1 MDPQQQ
7 FFKAL
12 AALREGDLEGCES
25 ICQRLL
31 AINPKEV
38 NTLRLQAQVWH
49 KRGELE
55 RAEAGFKAALSLAND
70 FAHAWADLGK
80 VQFSLEKY
88 PLAEQSLRRALQ
100 LNSTLKAASKLLAE
114 VLEKQGK
121 TNQSAA
127 VNQVN
132 QQHQML
138 KEKVVEAYRLSSGA
152 NEDKGPERGE
162 TLCKEVLQTDPE
174 HVGAKEFLI
183 NRALESG
190 RARWAEE
197 LARSLV
203 RKMPEQS
210 KWWLKLSSSLARQ
223 DQLVEAQEAVQ
234 QVLSIEP
241 HLEEAQM
248 LLGSIFVRDNR
259 FAEALGQYDAVLQQ
273 SPDNIVALAQKGSA
287 LKTLGRQDESI
298 QCLRR
303 CMELDSS
310 FGEAAWSLSNLKTYK
325 FSDEEVVG
333 IKALLARDAKP
344 GDKKP
349 GDKKPGDKNSGDK
362 KLKDKDVVHFNY
374 ALGKAYE
381 HRQQWDQAFN
391 AYQAANS
398 VKQKS
403 AAWNA
408 DDFSAQVDQII
419 ATFTPQLLQQQR
431 NSGVDDSSAIF
442 VLGLPRSGSTL
453 QEQILASHSQ
463 VEGTRELPYIPW
475 MAQRLNRKPNPM
487 CKDNYPLGAA
497 QLEANQWQL
506 LGEQF
511 LAQAKRHRQTEAPF
525 FIDKLPNNFLYVG
538 LILLAM
544 PNAKIINTV
553 RNPMDNC
560 FGCFKQLWAEGQN
573 FTYDLDDLGRY
584 YRDYHRLMVH
594 WQAIFGDKIY
604 SVNYEAVVADLETNV
619 KALLDYCG
627 LAMEEQCLRFHETE
641 RAVNTASSEQVRQ
654 PIYTSAVAYWK
665 HFDEHLQPLKDALGD
680 LAEV

>member
-12 AALREGDLEGCES
+12 AALREGDLESCES

-31 AINPKEV
+31 AINPREV

-49 KRGELE
+49 KRGELA
-55 RAEAGFKAALSLAND
+55 RAEAGFKAALSIAND

-80 VQFSLEKY
+80 VQFSLEKNL
-88 PLAEQSLRRALQ
+88 LAEQSLRRALQ
-100 LNSTLKAASKLLAE
+100 LNSALKGASKLLAE

-121 TNQSAA
+121 TTQSA
-127 VNQVN
+127 VVKQVN
-132 QQHQML
+132 QQHQIL
-138 KEKVVEAYRLSSGA
+138 KEKVFEAYRLSTGA
-152 NEDKGPERGE
+152 AEDKGPERGE
-162 TLCKEVLQTDPE
+162 TLCKEVLQADPE

-183 NRALESG
+183 NRALETG

-197 LARSLV
+197 LSRSLV

-210 KWWLKLSSSLARQ
+210 KWWLKLSSALARQ

-241 HLEEAQM
+241 DLEEARM

-259 FAEALGQYDAVLQQ
+259 FADALSQYDAVLQQ
-273 SPDNIVALAQKGSA
+273 NPNNIAALAQKGSA
-287 LKTLGRQDESI
+287 LKTLGRQHESI

-303 CMELDSS
+303 CMELDRS
-310 FGEAAWSLSNLKTYK
+310 FGEAAWSLSNLKTYR
-325 FSDEEVVG
+325 FSDDEVVN
-333 IKALLARDAKP
+333 IKAVLAVE
-344 GDKKP
+344 
-349 GDKKPGDKNSGDK
+349 N
-362 KLKDKDVVHFNY
+362 LKDKDAVHFNY

-381 HRQQWDQAFN
+381 HRQQWDQAFA
-391 AYQAANS
+391 AYQTANRI
-398 VKQKS
+398 KQQS
-403 AAWNA
+403 AIWNA
-408 DDFSAQVDQII
+408 DEFSAQVDQII
-419 ATFTPQLLQQQR
+419 ATFTPQLLQQHH
-431 NSGVDDSSAIF
+431 NSGVDDSSPIF

-453 QEQILASHSQ
+453 QEQILSSHSQ

-475 MAQRLNRKPNPM
+475 IAQRLNRKPNPM
-487 CKDNYPLGAA
+487 CQDNYPLGAG
-497 QLEANQWQL
+497 QLEADQWQL
-506 LGEQF
+506 LGTQF

-573 FTYDLDDLGRY
+573 FTYDLEDLGRY
-584 YRDYHRLMVH
+584 YRDYHRLMAH
-594 WQAIFGDKIY
+594 WQAIFGDKIF
-604 SVNYEAVVADLETNV
+604 SVNYEAVVANLETNV
-619 KALLDYCG
+619 QELLDYCG
-627 LAMEEQCLRFHETE
+627 LPMEEQCLRFHETE

-654 PIYTSAVAYWK
+654 PIYSSAVAYWR
-665 HFDEHLQPLKDALGD
+665 HFEEHLQPLKDALGD
-680 LAEV
+680 LAEA

>member
-31 AINPKEV
+31 GINPKEV
-38 NTLRLQAQVWH
+38 NTLRLQAQVWQ

-55 RAEAGFKAALSLAND
+55 RAESGFKAALSIAND

-88 PLAEQSLRRALQ
+88 SLAEQSLRRALQ
-100 LNSTLKAASKLLAE
+100 LNSTLKAASKLLEE
-114 VLEKQGK
+114 VLKKQGK
-121 TNQSAA
+121 TTQSAA
-127 VNQVN
+127 VQQVN
-132 QQHQML
+132 QRHQLL
-138 KEKVVEAYRLSSGA
+138 KEKVIEAYRLSAGA
-152 NEDKGPERGE
+152 VEDKGSEKGE
-162 TLCKEVLQTDPE
+162 ALCKEVLQADPE

-203 RKMPEQS
+203 RKMPEQA
-210 KWWLKLSSSLARQ
+210 KWWLKLSSALARQ

-241 HLEEAQM
+241 NLEEAQM
-248 LLGSIFVRDNR
+248 LLGSIFARDNR
-259 FAEALGQYDAVLQQ
+259 FADALGQYDAVLQQ
-273 SPDNIVALAQKGSA
+273 NPGNVAALAQKGSA
-287 LKTLGRQDESI
+287 LKTLGRQNESI

-310 FGEAAWSLSNLKTYK
+310 FGEAAWSLSNLKTYR
-325 FSDEEVVG
+325 FSDEEVAG
-333 IKALLARDAKP
+333 IEELLV
-344 GDKKP
+344 GDKKLV
-349 GDKKPGDKNSGDK
+349 DKV
-362 KLKDKDVVHFNY
+362 LKDKDVVHFNY

-381 HRQQWDQAFN
+381 HRQQWDAAFN

-398 VKQKS
+398 LKQKS
-403 AAWNA
+403 AIWSA
-408 DDFSAQVDQII
+408 DAFSAQVDQII
-419 ATFTPQLLQQQR
+419 ATFTPQLLQQHR
-431 NSGVDDSSAIF
+431 SSGVDDSSAIF

-487 CKDNYPLGAA
+487 CGDNYPLGAA
-497 QLEANQWQL
+497 QLEAGQWQL

-511 LAQAKRHRQTEAPF
+511 LAQAKRHRQTEAPL

-573 FTYDLDDLGRY
+573 FTYDLEDLGRY
-584 YRDYHRLMVH
+584 YRDYHRLMAH
-594 WQAIFGDKIY
+594 WQTIFGDKIY

-619 KALLDYCG
+619 EALLDYCG
-627 LAMEEQCLRFHETE
+627 LPMEEQCLRFHETE

-665 HFDEHLQPLKDALGD
+665 HFEEHLQPLKDALGD
-680 LAEV
+680 LAEA

>member
-1 MDPQQQ
+1 MDPQKQ

-12 AALREGDLEGCES
+12 AALRDGDLEYCES
-25 ICQRLL
+25 ICQALL

-49 KRGELE
+49 RRGELR
-55 RAEAGFKAALSLAND
+55 RAETGFKAALSIASD

-80 VQFSLEKY
+80 VQFSLKNY
-88 PLAEQSLRRALQ
+88 VSAEQSLKRAVK
-100 LNSTLKAASKLLAE
+100 LNPTLKAANKLLVE

-121 TNQSAA
+121 NTQSAVA
-127 VNQVN
+127 EQVV
-132 QQHQML
+132 QRHQLL
-138 KEKVVEAYRLSSGA
+138 KNKVAEAYKLASGVSESSPGKA
-152 NEDKGPERGE
+152 AESAEA
-162 TLCKEVLQTDPE
+162 LCREVLQADPE

-183 NRALESG
+183 NRALETG

-223 DQLVEAQEAVQ
+223 DQLLEAQEAVQ
-234 QVLSIEP
+234 QVLDIEP
-241 HLEEAQM
+241 NLEEAQM
-248 LLGSIFVRDNR
+248 LLGSIFARDNR
-259 FAEALGQYDAVLQQ
+259 FADALGQYGAVLKQN
-273 SPDNIVALAQKGSA
+273 PENIAALAQKGSA
-287 LKTLGRQDESI
+287 LKTLGRQDEAI

-310 FGEAAWSLSNLKTYK
+310 FGEAAWSLSNLKTYR
-325 FSDEEVVG
+325 FSDREVTTIEG
-333 IKALLARDAKP
+333 LLAKQE
-344 GDKKP
+344 
-349 GDKKPGDKNSGDK
+349 
-362 KLKDKDVVHFNY
+362 LKDKDAVHFNY

-381 HRQQWDQAFN
+381 HRQQWGQAFN
-391 AYQAANS
+391 AYQAANR

-403 AAWNA
+403 AGWRA
-408 DDFSAQVDQII
+408 DDFTAQVDQII
-419 ATFTPQLLQQQR
+419 ATFTPQLLQQHR

-497 QLEANQWQL
+497 QLDAEQWPL
-506 LGEQF
+506 LGQQF
-511 LAQAKRHRQTEAPF
+511 LDQAQRHRQTDAPF

-560 FGCFKQLWAEGQN
+560 FGCFKQLWAEGQH
-573 FTYDLDDLGRY
+573 FTYDLEDLGRY
-584 YRDYHRLMVH
+584 YRDYHRLMAH
-594 WQAIFGDKIY
+594 WQTLFGSKIY
-604 SVNYEAVVADLETNV
+604 SVNYESVVAELETNV
-619 KALLDYCG
+619 ESLLEYCG
-627 LAMEEQCLRFHETE
+627 LPMEEQCLRFHETE

-665 HFDEHLQPLKDALGD
+665 HFEEHLQPLKDALGD
-680 LAEV
+680 LAEA

>member
-31 AINPKEV
+31 AVNPKEV

-49 KRGELE
+49 RRGELA
-55 RAEAGFKAALSLAND
+55 RAEAGFKAALAIADD

-80 VQFSLEKY
+80 VQSALENY
-88 PLAEQSLRRALQ
+88 PSAEQSLRRALQ
-100 LNSTLKAASKLLAE
+100 LNTSLKVASKLLAE

-121 TNQSAA
+121 TAQSAA
-127 VNQVN
+127 VERVN
-132 QQHQML
+132 QQHQIL
-138 KEKVVEAYRLSSGA
+138 KNKVVEAYRLS
-152 NEDKGPERGE
+152 NEAAGIGNDRAEA
-162 TLCKEVLQTDPE
+162 LCREVLQADPE

-183 NRALESG
+183 NRALETG

-234 QVLSIEP
+234 QVLAIEP
-241 HLEEAQM
+241 DLEEAQM
-248 LLGSIFVRDNR
+248 LLGSIFARDNR
-259 FAEALGQYDAVLQQ
+259 FADALGQYDAVLQIK
-273 SPDNIVALAQKGSA
+273 PDNIAALAQKGSA
-287 LKTLGRQDESI
+287 LKTLGRQNESI

-303 CMELDSS
+303 CMELDGN
-310 FGEAAWSLSNLKTYK
+310 FGEAAWSLSNLKTYR
-325 FSDEEVVG
+325 FSDAEVAT
-333 IKALLARDAKP
+333 IKEVLARE
-344 GDKKP
+344 
-349 GDKKPGDKNSGDK
+349 
-362 KLKDKDVVHFNY
+362 KLKDKDAVHFNY

-381 HRQQWDQAFN
+381 HRQQWDKAFN
-391 AYQAANS
+391 AYQAANR

-403 AAWNA
+403 AAWSA

-419 ATFTPQLLQQQR
+419 ATFTPQLLQQHR

-487 CKDNYPLGAA
+487 CRDNYPLGAA
-497 QLEANQWQL
+497 QLDADQWQL

-511 LAQAKRHRQTEAPF
+511 LAQAKRHRQTDAPF

-553 RNPMDNC
+553 RNPIDNC

-573 FTYDLDDLGRY
+573 FTYDLVDLGRY
-584 YRDYHRLMVH
+584 YRDYHRLMAH
-594 WQAIFGDKIY
+594 WQVLFGEQIY
-604 SVNYEAVVADLETNV
+604 SVNYESVVADLETNV
-619 KALLDYCG
+619 EALLSYCG
-627 LAMEEQCLRFHETE
+627 LPMEEQCLRFHETE

-665 HFDEHLQPLKDALGD
+665 HFEEHLQPLKDALGD
-680 LAEV
+680 LAEA

>member
-12 AALREGDLEGCES
+12 AALREGDLESCES

-31 AINPKEV
+31 AINPREV

-49 KRGELE
+49 KRGELA
-55 RAEAGFKAALSLAND
+55 RAEAGFKAALSIAND

-80 VQFSLEKY
+80 VQFSLEKNL
-88 PLAEQSLRRALQ
+88 LAEQSLRRALQ
-100 LNSTLKAASKLLAE
+100 LNSALKGASKLLAE

-121 TNQSAA
+121 TTQSA
-127 VNQVN
+127 VVKQVN
-132 QQHQML
+132 QQHQIL
-138 KEKVVEAYRLSSGA
+138 KEKVVEAYRLSTGA
-152 NEDKGPERGE
+152 AEDKGPERGE
-162 TLCKEVLQTDPE
+162 TLCKEVLQADPE

-183 NRALESG
+183 NRALETG

-210 KWWLKLSSSLARQ
+210 KWWLKLSSALARQ

-241 HLEEAQM
+241 DLEEARM

-259 FAEALGQYDAVLQQ
+259 FADALSQYDAVLQQ
-273 SPDNIVALAQKGSA
+273 NPNNIAALAQKGSA
-287 LKTLGRQDESI
+287 LKTLGRQHESI

-303 CMELDSS
+303 CMELDRS
-310 FGEAAWSLSNLKTYK
+310 FGEAAWSLSNLKTYR
-325 FSDEEVVG
+325 FSDDEVVN
-333 IKALLARDAKP
+333 IKAVLAVE
-344 GDKKP
+344 
-349 GDKKPGDKNSGDK
+349 N
-362 KLKDKDVVHFNY
+362 LKDKDAVHFNY

-381 HRQQWDQAFN
+381 HRQQWDQAFA
-391 AYQAANS
+391 AYQTANRI
-398 VKQKS
+398 KQQS
-403 AAWNA
+403 AIWNA
-408 DDFSAQVDQII
+408 DEFSAQVDQII
-419 ATFTPQLLQQQR
+419 ATFTPQLLQQHH
-431 NSGVDDSSAIF
+431 NSGVDDSSPIF

-453 QEQILASHSQ
+453 QEQILSSHSQ

-475 MAQRLNRKPNPM
+475 IAQRLNRKPNPM
-487 CKDNYPLGAA
+487 CQDNYPLGAG
-497 QLEANQWQL
+497 QLEADQWQL
-506 LGEQF
+506 LGTQF

-573 FTYDLDDLGRY
+573 FTYDLEDLGRY
-584 YRDYHRLMVH
+584 YRDYHRLMAH
-594 WQAIFGDKIY
+594 WQAIFGDKIF
-604 SVNYEAVVADLETNV
+604 SVNYEAVVANLETNV
-619 KALLDYCG
+619 QELLDYCG
-627 LAMEEQCLRFHETE
+627 LPMEEQCLRFHETE

-654 PIYTSAVAYWK
+654 PIYSSAVAYWR
-665 HFDEHLQPLKDALGD
+665 HFEEHLQPLKDALGD
-680 LAEV
+680 LAEA

>member
-12 AALREGDLEGCES
+12 AALRQGDLEGCES
-25 ICQRLL
+25 ICQHLL
-31 AINPKEV
+31 RINPKEV
-38 NTLRLQAQVWH
+38 NSLRLQAQVWH

-55 RAEAGFKAALSLAND
+55 RAESGFKAALSIAND

-100 LNSTLKAASKLLAE
+100 LNSTLKAANKLLAE

-121 TNQSAA
+121 TTQSAA
-127 VNQVN
+127 VKQVN
-132 QQHQML
+132 QQHRLL
-138 KEKVVEAYRLSSGA
+138 KEKVIEAYRLSAGRDEA
-152 NEDKGPERGE
+152 AQKNGPERGE
-162 TLCKEVLQTDPE
+162 ALCKEVLQVDPE

-210 KWWLKLSSSLARQ
+210 KWWLKLSSALARQ
-223 DQLVEAQEAVQ
+223 DQLVEAQQAVQ

-241 HLEEAQM
+241 ELEEAQM
-248 LLGSIFVRDNR
+248 LLGSIFARDNR

-273 SPDNIVALAQKGSA
+273 NPANIAALAQKGSA

-303 CMELDSS
+303 CLELDSS
-310 FGEAAWSLSNLKTYK
+310 FGEAAWSLSNLKTYR
-325 FSDEEVVG
+325 FSDREVTTIEG
-333 IKALLARDAKP
+333 LLA
-344 GDKKP
+344 
-349 GDKKPGDKNSGDK
+349 NQE
-362 KLKDKDVVHFNY
+362 LKDKDVVHFNY

-381 HRQQWDQAFN
+381 HRQQWGQAFD
-391 AYQAANS
+391 AYQAANR

-403 AAWNA
+403 ANWSA
-408 DDFSAQVDQII
+408 DDFTAQVDQII
-419 ATFTPQLLQQQR
+419 ATFTPQLLEQHR
-431 NSGVDDSSAIF
+431 DSGVDDSTAIF
-442 VLGLPRSGSTL
+442 ILGLPRSGSTL

-475 MAQRLNRKPNPM
+475 IAQRLNRKPNPM
-487 CKDNYPLGAA
+487 CRDNYPLGAA
-497 QLEANQWQL
+497 QLEADQWQL
-506 LGEQF
+506 LGKQF
-511 LAQAKRHRQTEAPF
+511 LSQAQRHRQTDAPF

-573 FTYDLDDLGRY
+573 FTYDLEDLGRY
-584 YRDYHRLMVH
+584 YRDYHRLMAH

-604 SVNYEAVVADLETNV
+604 SVNYEAVVADLDTNV
-619 KALLDYCG
+619 KALLDYCD
-627 LAMEEQCLRFHETE
+627 LPMEEQCLRFHETE

-665 HFDEHLQPLKDALGD
+665 HFEGHLQPLKDALGD
-680 LAEV
+680 LAEA

>member
-12 AALREGDLEGCES
+12 AALREGDLESCES

-31 AINPKEV
+31 AINPREV

-49 KRGELE
+49 KRGELA
-55 RAEAGFKAALSLAND
+55 RAEAGFKAALSIAND

-80 VQFSLEKY
+80 VQFSLEKNL
-88 PLAEQSLRRALQ
+88 LAEQSLRRALQ
-100 LNSTLKAASKLLAE
+100 LNSALKGASKLLAE

-121 TNQSAA
+121 TTQSA
-127 VNQVN
+127 VVKQVN
-132 QQHQML
+132 QQHQIL
-138 KEKVVEAYRLSSGA
+138 KEKVFEAYRLSTGA
-152 NEDKGPERGE
+152 AEDKGPERAE
-162 TLCKEVLQTDPE
+162 TLCKEVLQADPE

-183 NRALESG
+183 NRALETG

-197 LARSLV
+197 LSRSLV

-210 KWWLKLSSSLARQ
+210 KWWLKLSSALARQ

-241 HLEEAQM
+241 DLEEARM

-259 FAEALGQYDAVLQQ
+259 FADALSQYDAVLQQ
-273 SPDNIVALAQKGSA
+273 NPNNIAALAQKGSA
-287 LKTLGRQDESI
+287 LKTLGRQHESI

-303 CMELDSS
+303 CMELDRS
-310 FGEAAWSLSNLKTYK
+310 FGEAAWSLSNLKTYR
-325 FSDEEVVG
+325 FSDDEVVN
-333 IKALLARDAKP
+333 IKAVLAVE
-344 GDKKP
+344 
-349 GDKKPGDKNSGDK
+349 N
-362 KLKDKDVVHFNY
+362 LKDKDAVHFNY

-381 HRQQWDQAFN
+381 HRQQWDQAFA
-391 AYQAANS
+391 AYQTANRI
-398 VKQKS
+398 KQQS
-403 AAWNA
+403 AIWNA
-408 DDFSAQVDQII
+408 DEFSAQVDQII
-419 ATFTPQLLQQQR
+419 ATFTPQLLQQHH
-431 NSGVDDSSAIF
+431 NSGVDDSSPIF

-453 QEQILASHSQ
+453 QEQILSSHSQ

-475 MAQRLNRKPNPM
+475 IAQRLNRKPNPM
-487 CKDNYPLGAA
+487 CQDNYPLGAG
-497 QLEANQWQL
+497 QLEADQWQL
-506 LGEQF
+506 LGTQF

-573 FTYDLDDLGRY
+573 FTYDLEDLGRY
-584 YRDYHRLMVH
+584 YRDYHRLMAH
-594 WQAIFGDKIY
+594 WQAIFGDKIF
-604 SVNYEAVVADLETNV
+604 SVNYEAVVANLETNV
-619 KALLDYCG
+619 QELLDYCG
-627 LAMEEQCLRFHETE
+627 LPMEEQCLRFHETE

-654 PIYTSAVAYWK
+654 PIYSSAVAYWR
-665 HFDEHLQPLKDALGD
+665 HFEEHLQPLKDALGD
-680 LAEV
+680 LAEA

>member
-12 AALREGDLEGCES
+12 AALRQGDLEGCES
-25 ICQRLL
+25 ICQHLL
-31 AINPKEV
+31 RINPKEV
-38 NTLRLQAQVWH
+38 NSLRLQAQVWH

-55 RAEAGFKAALSLAND
+55 RAESGFKAALSIAND

-100 LNSTLKAASKLLAE
+100 LNSTLKAANKLLAE

-121 TNQSAA
+121 TTQSAA
-127 VNQVN
+127 VKQVN
-132 QQHQML
+132 QQHRLL
-138 KEKVVEAYRLSSGA
+138 KEKVIEAYRLSAGRDEVA
-152 NEDKGPERGE
+152 QENGPERGE
-162 TLCKEVLQTDPE
+162 ALCKEVLQVDPE

-210 KWWLKLSSSLARQ
+210 KWWLKLSSALARQ
-223 DQLVEAQEAVQ
+223 DQLVEAQQAVQ

-241 HLEEAQM
+241 GLEEAQM
-248 LLGSIFVRDNR
+248 LLGSIFARDNR

-273 SPDNIVALAQKGSA
+273 NPANIAALAQKGSA

-303 CMELDSS
+303 CLELDSS
-310 FGEAAWSLSNLKTYK
+310 FGEAAWSLSNLKTYR
-325 FSDEEVVG
+325 FSDREVTTIEG
-333 IKALLARDAKP
+333 LLA
-344 GDKKP
+344 
-349 GDKKPGDKNSGDK
+349 NQE
-362 KLKDKDVVHFNY
+362 LKDKDVVHFNY

-381 HRQQWDQAFN
+381 HRRQWALAFD
-391 AYQAANS
+391 AYQAANR

-403 AAWNA
+403 ANWSA
-408 DDFSAQVDQII
+408 DDFTAQVDQII
-419 ATFTPQLLQQQR
+419 ATFTPQLLEQHR
-431 NSGVDDSSAIF
+431 DSGVDDSTAIF
-442 VLGLPRSGSTL
+442 ILGLPRSGSTL

-475 MAQRLNRKPNPM
+475 IAQRLNRKPNPM
-487 CKDNYPLGAA
+487 CRDNYPLGAA
-497 QLEANQWQL
+497 QLEADQWQL
-506 LGEQF
+506 LGKQF
-511 LAQAKRHRQTEAPF
+511 LSQAQRHRQTDAPF

-573 FTYDLDDLGRY
+573 FTYDLEDLGRY
-584 YRDYHRLMVH
+584 YRDYHRLMAH

-604 SVNYEAVVADLETNV
+604 SVNYEAVVADLDTNV
-619 KALLDYCG
+619 KALLDYCD
-627 LAMEEQCLRFHETE
+627 LPMEEQCLRFHETE

-665 HFDEHLQPLKDALGD
+665 HFEGHLQPLKDALGD
-680 LAEV
+680 LAEA

>member
-1 MDPQQQ
+1 MDPQKQ

-31 AINPKEV
+31 AINPREV

-49 KRGELE
+49 KRGELA
-55 RAEAGFKAALSLAND
+55 RAEAGFKTALSIAND

-80 VQFSLEKY
+80 VQFDLDNY
-88 PLAEQSLRRALQ
+88 PSAEQSLQRAVK
-100 LNSTLKAASKLLAE
+100 LNPTLKVASKLLAQ
-114 VLEKQGK
+114 VLEQQGK
-121 TNQSAA
+121 VNQSAA
-127 VNQVN
+127 VEQVN
-132 QQHQML
+132 QQHQIL
-138 KEKVVEAYRLSSGA
+138 KNKVVEAYRLAAGT
-152 NEDKGPERGE
+152 DKASPETAAERAE
-162 TLCKEVLQTDPE
+162 ALCREVLQADPE

-183 NRALESG
+183 NRALETG

-234 QVLSIEP
+234 QVLDIEP

-248 LLGSIFVRDNR
+248 LLGSIYARDNR
-259 FAEALGQYDAVLQQ
+259 FADALGQYNAVLQQ
-273 SPDNIVALAQKGSA
+273 NPENIAALAQKGSA

-298 QCLRR
+298 HCLRR
-303 CMELDSS
+303 CMELDGS
-310 FGEAAWSLSNLKTYK
+310 FGEAAWSLSNLKTYR
-325 FSDEEVVG
+325 FSDEEVVS
-333 IKALLARDAKP
+333 IKDLLAR
-344 GDKKP
+344 
-349 GDKKPGDKNSGDK
+349 DK

-381 HRQQWDQAFN
+381 HRQQWDLAFN
-391 AYQAANS
+391 AYQAANR

-403 AAWNA
+403 AIWSA

-419 ATFTPQLLQQQR
+419 ATFTPQLLQQHD

-475 MAQRLNRKPNPM
+475 MAQRLNRKPNPL

-497 QLEANQWQL
+497 QLDAGQWPL
-506 LGEQF
+506 LGQQF
-511 LAQAKRHRQTEAPF
+511 LDQAKRHRQTDAPF

-573 FTYDLDDLGRY
+573 FTYDLEDLGRY
-584 YRDYHRLMVH
+584 YRDYYRLMAH

-604 SVNYEAVVADLETNV
+604 SVNYESVVADLETNV

-627 LAMEEQCLRFHETE
+627 LPMEQQCLRFHETD

-680 LAEV
+680 LAEA

>member
-12 AALREGDLEGCES
+12 AAMREGDLEGCES

-31 AINPKEV
+31 GINPKEV

-55 RAEAGFKAALSLAND
+55 RAEAGFKATLSIASD

-80 VQFSLEKY
+80 VQFDRENHPSS
-88 PLAEQSLRRALQ
+88 EQSLKRALK
-100 LNSTLKAASKLLAE
+100 LNPSLKVANKLLAQ
-114 VLEKQGK
+114 VLEQQGK
-121 TNQSAA
+121 ATQSAA
-127 VNQVN
+127 VEQVN
-132 QQHQML
+132 QQHQLL
-138 KEKVVEAYRLSSGA
+138 KNKVVEAYRLSS
-152 NEDKGPERGE
+152 EDKGSDRAE
-162 TLCKEVLQTDPE
+162 TLCKEVLQADPE

-183 NRALESG
+183 NRALETG

-210 KWWLKLSSSLARQ
+210 KWWLKLSSALARQ

-259 FAEALGQYDAVLQQ
+259 FADALIQYDTVLQQ
-273 SPDNIVALAQKGSA
+273 SPDNIAALAQKGSA

-310 FGEAAWSLSNLKTYK
+310 FGEAAWSLSNLKTYR
-325 FSDEEVVG
+325 FSDDEVVA
-333 IKALLARDAKP
+333 IKDVLA
-344 GDKKP
+344 GE
-349 GDKKPGDKNSGDK
+349 N
-362 KLKDKDVVHFNY
+362 LKDKDAVHFNY

-391 AYQAANS
+391 AYQAANR

-403 AAWNA
+403 ATWNA
-408 DDFSAQVDQII
+408 DEFSAQVDQII
-419 ATFTPQLLQQQR
+419 ATFTPQLLQQNCYNGVDNSGVNNSGVN
-431 NSGVDDSSAIF
+431 NSGVDDSSPIF

-453 QEQILASHSQ
+453 QEQILSSHSQ

-487 CKDNYPLGAA
+487 CNDNYPLGAA
-497 QLEANQWQL
+497 QLDADQWQL
-506 LGEQF
+506 LGTQF
-511 LAQAKRHRQTEAPF
+511 LAQAQRHRQTDAPF

-573 FTYDLDDLGRY
+573 FTYDLKDLGRY
-584 YRDYHRLMVH
+584 YRDYHRLMAH
-594 WQAIFGDKIY
+594 WQTIFGDKIY

-627 LAMEEQCLRFHETE
+627 LPMEEQCLRFHETE

-680 LAEV
+680 LA

>member
-31 AINPKEV
+31 AINPREV

-49 KRGELE
+49 KRGELP
-55 RAEAGFKAALSLAND
+55 RAEAGFKTALSIAND

-88 PLAEQSLRRALQ
+88 SLAEQSLRRALQ
-100 LNSTLKAASKLLAE
+100 LNSTLKAASKLLEE
-114 VLEKQGK
+114 VLKKQGK
-121 TNQSAA
+121 TTQSAA
-127 VNQVN
+127 VQQVN
-132 QQHQML
+132 QRHQLL
-138 KEKVVEAYRLSSGA
+138 KEKVIEAYRLSAGA
-152 NEDKGPERGE
+152 VEDKGPEKGE
-162 TLCKEVLQTDPE
+162 ALCKEVLQADPE

-203 RKMPEQS
+203 RKMPEQA
-210 KWWLKLSSSLARQ
+210 KWWLKLSSALARQ

-241 HLEEAQM
+241 NLEEAQM
-248 LLGSIFVRDNR
+248 LLGSIFARDNR
-259 FAEALGQYDAVLQQ
+259 FADALGQYDAVLQQ
-273 SPDNIVALAQKGSA
+273 NPDNVAALAQKGSA
-287 LKTLGRQDESI
+287 LKTLGRQNESI

-310 FGEAAWSLSNLKTYK
+310 FGEAAWSLSNLKTYR
-325 FSDEEVVG
+325 FSDEEVAG
-333 IKALLARDAKP
+333 IEELLV
-344 GDKKP
+344 GDKKLV
-349 GDKKPGDKNSGDK
+349 DKV
-362 KLKDKDVVHFNY
+362 LKDKDVVHFNY

-381 HRQQWDQAFN
+381 HRQQWDAAFN

-398 VKQKS
+398 LRQKS
-403 AAWNA
+403 AIWSA
-408 DDFSAQVDQII
+408 DAFSAQVDQII
-419 ATFTPQLLQQQR
+419 ATFTPQLLQQHR
-431 NSGVDDSSAIF
+431 SSGVDDSSAIF

-487 CKDNYPLGAA
+487 CGDNYPLGAA
-497 QLEANQWQL
+497 QLDAGQWQL

-573 FTYDLDDLGRY
+573 FTYDLEDLGRY
-584 YRDYHRLMVH
+584 YRDYHRLMAH
-594 WQAIFGDKIY
+594 WQTIFGDKIY

-619 KALLDYCG
+619 EALLDYCG
-627 LAMEEQCLRFHETE
+627 LPMEEQCLRFHETE

-665 HFDEHLQPLKDALGD
+665 HFEEHLQPLKDALGD
-680 LAEV
+680 LTEA

>member
-31 AINPKEV
+31 AVNPKEV

-49 KRGELE
+49 RRGELA
-55 RAEAGFKAALSLAND
+55 RAEAGFKTALSIADD

-80 VQFSLEKY
+80 VQSALENY
-88 PLAEQSLRRALQ
+88 PSAEQSLRRALQ
-100 LNSTLKAASKLLAE
+100 LNPSLKAANKLLAE

-121 TNQSAA
+121 TTQSAA
-127 VNQVN
+127 VERVN
-132 QQHQML
+132 QQHQIL
-138 KEKVVEAYRLSSGA
+138 KNKVVEAYRLS
-152 NEDKGPERGE
+152 NEAAGIGNDRAEA
-162 TLCKEVLQTDPE
+162 LCREVLQADPE

-183 NRALESG
+183 NRALETG

-234 QVLSIEP
+234 QVLAIEP
-241 HLEEAQM
+241 DLEEAQM
-248 LLGSIFVRDNR
+248 LLGSIFARDNR
-259 FAEALGQYDAVLQQ
+259 FADALGQYDAVLQIK
-273 SPDNIVALAQKGSA
+273 PDNIAALAQKGSA
-287 LKTLGRQDESI
+287 LKTLGRQNESI

-303 CMELDSS
+303 CMELDGN
-310 FGEAAWSLSNLKTYK
+310 FGEAAWSLSNLKTYR
-325 FSDEEVVG
+325 FSDVEVAT
-333 IKALLARDAKP
+333 IKEVLTRE
-344 GDKKP
+344 
-349 GDKKPGDKNSGDK
+349 
-362 KLKDKDVVHFNY
+362 KLKDKDAVHFNY

-381 HRQQWDQAFN
+381 HRQQWDKAFN
-391 AYQAANS
+391 AYQAANR

-403 AAWNA
+403 AAWSA

-419 ATFTPQLLQQQR
+419 ATFTPQLLQQHR

-475 MAQRLNRKPNPM
+475 LAQRLNRKPNPM
-487 CKDNYPLGAA
+487 CRDNYPLGAA
-497 QLEANQWQL
+497 QLDADQWQL

-511 LAQAKRHRQTEAPF
+511 LAQAKRHRQTDAPF

-553 RNPMDNC
+553 RNPIDNC

-573 FTYDLDDLGRY
+573 FTYDLVDLGRY
-584 YRDYHRLMVH
+584 YRDYHRLMAH
-594 WQAIFGDKIY
+594 WQVLFGEQIY
-604 SVNYEAVVADLETNV
+604 SVNYESVVADLETNV
-619 KALLDYCG
+619 EALLSYCG
-627 LAMEEQCLRFHETE
+627 LPMEEQCLRFHETE

-665 HFDEHLQPLKDALGD
+665 HFEDHLQPLKDALGD
-680 LAEV
+680 LAEA

>member
-31 AINPKEV
+31 AVNPKEV

-49 KRGELE
+49 KRGELA
-55 RAEAGFKAALSLAND
+55 RAEAGFKTALGIADD

-80 VQFSLEKY
+80 VQSALESY
-88 PLAEQSLRRALQ
+88 PSAEQSLRRALQ
-100 LNSTLKAASKLLAE
+100 LNGSLKVANKLLAE

-121 TNQSAA
+121 TAQSAA
-127 VNQVN
+127 VERVN
-132 QQHQML
+132 QQHQIL
-138 KEKVVEAYRLSSGA
+138 KNKVVEAYRLSSEADGIGNDRA
-152 NEDKGPERGE
+152 EA
-162 TLCKEVLQTDPE
+162 LCREVLQADPE

-183 NRALESG
+183 NRALETG

-234 QVLSIEP
+234 QVLAIEP
-241 HLEEAQM
+241 DLEEAQM
-248 LLGSIFVRDNR
+248 LLGSIFARDNR
-259 FAEALGQYDAVLQQ
+259 FADALGQYDAVLQIK
-273 SPDNIVALAQKGSA
+273 PDNIAALAQKGSA
-287 LKTLGRQDESI
+287 LKTLGRQNESI

-303 CMELDSS
+303 CMELDGN
-310 FGEAAWSLSNLKTYK
+310 FGEAAWSLSNLKTYR
-325 FSDEEVVG
+325 FSDVEVAT
-333 IKALLARDAKP
+333 IKEVLARE
-344 GDKKP
+344 
-349 GDKKPGDKNSGDK
+349 
-362 KLKDKDVVHFNY
+362 KLKDKDAVHFNY

-381 HRQQWDQAFN
+381 HRQQWDKAFN
-391 AYQAANS
+391 AYQAANR

-403 AAWNA
+403 AAWSA

-419 ATFTPQLLQQQR
+419 ATFTPQLLQQHR

-487 CKDNYPLGAA
+487 CRDNYPLGAA
-497 QLEANQWQL
+497 QLDADQWQL

-511 LAQAKRHRQTEAPF
+511 LAQAKRHRQTDAPF

-553 RNPMDNC
+553 RNPIDNC

-573 FTYDLDDLGRY
+573 FTYDLVDLGRY
-584 YRDYHRLMVH
+584 YRDYHRLMAH
-594 WQAIFGDKIY
+594 WQVLFGEQIY
-604 SVNYEAVVADLETNV
+604 SVNYESVVADLETNV
-619 KALLDYCG
+619 EALLSYCG
-627 LAMEEQCLRFHETE
+627 LPMEEQCLRFHETE

-665 HFDEHLQPLKDALGD
+665 HFEKHLQPLKDALGD
-680 LAEV
+680 LAEA

>member
-12 AALREGDLEGCES
+12 AALREADLESCES

-31 AINPKEV
+31 AINPREV

-49 KRGELE
+49 KRGELA
-55 RAEAGFKAALSLAND
+55 RAEAGFKAALSVAND

-80 VQFSLEKY
+80 VQSSLEKY
-88 PLAEQSLRRALQ
+88 SLAEQSLRRALQ
-100 LNSTLKAASKLLAE
+100 LNATLKGASKLLAE

-121 TNQSAA
+121 TTQSA
-127 VNQVN
+127 VVKQVN
-132 QQHQML
+132 QQHQIL
-138 KEKVVEAYRLSSGA
+138 KEKVVEAYRLSTGA
-152 NEDKGPERGE
+152 TEDKGPERGE
-162 TLCKEVLQTDPE
+162 NLCKEVLQVDPE

-183 NRALESG
+183 NRALETG

-197 LARSLV
+197 LSRSLV

-210 KWWLKLSSSLARQ
+210 KWWLKLSSALARQ
-223 DQLVEAQEAVQ
+223 DQLVDAQEAVQ

-241 HLEEAQM
+241 DLEEARM

-259 FAEALGQYDAVLQQ
+259 FADALSQYDAVLQHN
-273 SPDNIVALAQKGSA
+273 PNNIAALAQKGSA

-303 CMELDSS
+303 CMELDRS
-310 FGEAAWSLSNLKTYK
+310 FGEAAWSLSNLKTYR
-325 FSDEEVVG
+325 FSDDEVVN
-333 IKALLARDAKP
+333 IKAVLAVE
-344 GDKKP
+344 
-349 GDKKPGDKNSGDK
+349 N
-362 KLKDKDVVHFNY
+362 LKDKDAVHFNY

-381 HRQQWDQAFN
+381 HRQQWDQAFA
-391 AYQAANS
+391 AYQTANRI
-398 VKQKS
+398 KRQS
-403 AAWNA
+403 AIWNA
-408 DDFSAQVDQII
+408 DEFSAQVDQII
-419 ATFTPQLLQQQR
+419 ATFTPQLLQQHH
-431 NSGVDDSSAIF
+431 NSGVDDSSPIF

-453 QEQILASHSQ
+453 QEQILSSHSQ

-475 MAQRLNRKPNPM
+475 IAQRLNRKPDPM
-487 CKDNYPLGAA
+487 CRDNYPLGAG
-497 QLEANQWQL
+497 QLEADQWRL
-506 LGEQF
+506 LGTQF
-511 LAQAKRHRQTEAPF
+511 LAQAKRHRQTDAPF

-560 FGCFKQLWAEGQN
+560 FGCFKQLWAEGQH
-573 FTYDLDDLGRY
+573 FTYDLEELGRY
-584 YRDYHRLMVH
+584 YRDYHRLMAH
-594 WQAIFGDKIY
+594 WQAIFGDKIF
-604 SVNYEAVVADLETNV
+604 SVHYEAVVANLETNV
-619 KALLDYCG
+619 QELLDYCG
-627 LAMEEQCLRFHETE
+627 LPMEEQCLRFHETE

-654 PIYTSAVAYWK
+654 PIYTSAVAYWR
-665 HFDEHLQPLKDALGD
+665 HFEEQLQPLKDALGD

>member
-31 AINPKEV
+31 GINPKEV
-38 NTLRLQAQVWH
+38 NTLRLQAQVWQ

-55 RAEAGFKAALSLAND
+55 RAESGFKAALSIAND

-88 PLAEQSLRRALQ
+88 SLAEQSLRRALQ
-100 LNSTLKAASKLLAE
+100 LNSTLKAASKLLEE
-114 VLEKQGK
+114 VLKKQGK
-121 TNQSAA
+121 TTQSAA
-127 VNQVN
+127 VQQVN
-132 QQHQML
+132 QRHQLL
-138 KEKVVEAYRLSSGA
+138 KEKVIEAYRLSAGA
-152 NEDKGPERGE
+152 VEDKGPEKGE
-162 TLCKEVLQTDPE
+162 ALCKEVLQADPE

-203 RKMPEQS
+203 RKMPEQA
-210 KWWLKLSSSLARQ
+210 KWWLKLSSALARQ

-241 HLEEAQM
+241 NLEEAQM
-248 LLGSIFVRDNR
+248 LLGSIFARDNR
-259 FAEALGQYDAVLQQ
+259 FADALGQYDAVLQQ
-273 SPDNIVALAQKGSA
+273 NPDNVAALAQKGSA
-287 LKTLGRQDESI
+287 LKTLGRQNESI

-310 FGEAAWSLSNLKTYK
+310 FGEAAWSLSNLKTYR
-325 FSDEEVVG
+325 FSDEEVAG
-333 IKALLARDAKP
+333 IEELLV
-344 GDKKP
+344 GDKKLV
-349 GDKKPGDKNSGDK
+349 DKV
-362 KLKDKDVVHFNY
+362 LKDKDVVHFNY

-381 HRQQWDQAFN
+381 HRQQWDAAFN

-398 VKQKS
+398 LRQKS
-403 AAWNA
+403 AIWSA
-408 DDFSAQVDQII
+408 DAFSAQVDQII
-419 ATFTPQLLQQQR
+419 ATFTPQLLQQHR
-431 NSGVDDSSAIF
+431 SSGVDDSSAIF

-487 CKDNYPLGAA
+487 CGDNYPLGAA
-497 QLEANQWQL
+497 QLDAGQWQL

-511 LAQAKRHRQTEAPF
+511 LAQTKRHRQTEAPF

-573 FTYDLDDLGRY
+573 FTYDLEDLGRY
-584 YRDYHRLMVH
+584 YRDYHRLMAH
-594 WQAIFGDKIY
+594 WQTIFGDKIY

-619 KALLDYCG
+619 EALLDYCG
-627 LAMEEQCLRFHETE
+627 LPMEEQCLRFHETE

-665 HFDEHLQPLKDALGD
+665 HFEEHLQPLKDALGD
-680 LAEV
+680 LTEA

>member
-12 AALREGDLEGCES
+12 AALREGNLEGCES

-31 AINPKEV
+31 AVNPKEV

-49 KRGELE
+49 RRGELA
-55 RAEAGFKAALSLAND
+55 RAEAGFKAALGIADD

-80 VQFSLEKY
+80 VQSALENY
-88 PLAEQSLRRALQ
+88 PSAEQSLRRALQ
-100 LNSTLKAASKLLAE
+100 LNGSLKVASKLLAE

-121 TNQSAA
+121 TAQSAA
-127 VNQVN
+127 VERVN
-132 QQHQML
+132 QQHQIL
-138 KEKVVEAYRLSSGA
+138 KNKVVEAYRLSSEAAGIGNDRA
-152 NEDKGPERGE
+152 EA
-162 TLCKEVLQTDPE
+162 LCREVLQADPE

-183 NRALESG
+183 NRALETG

-234 QVLSIEP
+234 RVLAIEP
-241 HLEEAQM
+241 DLEEAQM
-248 LLGSIFVRDNR
+248 LLGSIFARDNR
-259 FAEALGQYDAVLQQ
+259 FADALGQYDAVLQIK
-273 SPDNIVALAQKGSA
+273 PDNIAALAQKGSA
-287 LKTLGRQDESI
+287 LKTLGRQNESI

-303 CMELDSS
+303 CMELDGN
-310 FGEAAWSLSNLKTYK
+310 FGEAAWSLSNLKTYR
-325 FSDEEVVG
+325 FSDAEVAT
-333 IKALLARDAKP
+333 IKEVLARE
-344 GDKKP
+344 
-349 GDKKPGDKNSGDK
+349 
-362 KLKDKDVVHFNY
+362 KLRDKDAVHFNY

-381 HRQQWDQAFN
+381 HRQQWDKAFN
-391 AYQAANS
+391 AYQAANR

-403 AAWNA
+403 AAWSA

-419 ATFTPQLLQQQR
+419 ATFTPQLLQQHR

-475 MAQRLNRKPNPM
+475 MAQRLNRKPHPM
-487 CKDNYPLGAA
+487 CRDNYPLGAA
-497 QLEANQWQL
+497 QLDADQWQL

-511 LAQAKRHRQTEAPF
+511 LAQAKRHRQTDAPF

-553 RNPMDNC
+553 RNPIDNC

-573 FTYDLDDLGRY
+573 FTYDLVDLGRY
-584 YRDYHRLMVH
+584 YRDYHRLMAH
-594 WQAIFGDKIY
+594 WQVLFGEQIY
-604 SVNYEAVVADLETNV
+604 SVNYESVVADLETNV
-619 KALLDYCG
+619 EALLSYCG
-627 LAMEEQCLRFHETE
+627 LPMEEQCLRFHETE

-665 HFDEHLQPLKDALGD
+665 HFEKHLQPLKDALGD
-680 LAEV
+680 LAEA

>member
-31 AINPKEV
+31 AVNPREV
-38 NTLRLQAQVWH
+38 NTLRLQAQVWQN
-49 KRGELE
+49 RGELA
-55 RAEAGFKAALSLAND
+55 RAEAGFQTVLSIAND

-80 VQFSLEKY
+80 VQLSLEKY

-100 LNSTLKAASKLLAE
+100 LNSSLKAANKLLAE
-114 VLEKQGK
+114 VLKQQGK
-121 TNQSAA
+121 TTQSAA
-127 VNQVN
+127 VDWVN
-132 QQHQML
+132 QQHQVL
-138 KEKVVEAYRLSSGA
+138 KEKVIEAYRLSTDA
-152 NEDKGPERGE
+152 REERGPERAE
-162 TLCKEVLQTDPE
+162 ALCKEVLEADPE
-174 HVGAKEFLI
+174 QVGAKEFLI

-203 RKMPEQS
+203 RKMPEQA
-210 KWWLKLSSSLARQ
+210 KWWLKLSSALARQ

-234 QVLSIEP
+234 RVLDIEP

-248 LLGSIFVRDNR
+248 LLGSIFLRDNR
-259 FAEALGQYDAVLQQ
+259 FADALGQYDAVLRQ
-273 SPDNIVALAQKGSA
+273 SPDNISALAQKGSA

-310 FGEAAWSLSNLKTYK
+310 FGEAAWSLSNLKTYR
-325 FSDEEVVG
+325 FSDSEVASME
-333 IKALLARDAKP
+333 ALLAFDKKREDKKL

-349 GDKKPGDKNSGDK
+349 GNRP
-362 KLKDKDVVHFNY
+362 LKDKDVVHFNY

-381 HRQQWDQAFN
+381 HRQQWNAAFN
-391 AYQAANS
+391 AYQTANR

-403 AAWNA
+403 AVWSA

-419 ATFTPQLLQQQR
+419 ATFTPQLLQLHS
-431 NSGVDDSSAIF
+431 NDGLDDSSAIF

-475 MAQRLNRKPNPM
+475 LAQRLNRKPNPM
-487 CKDNYPLGAA
+487 CRDNYPLGAA
-497 QLEANQWQL
+497 QLKAEQWPL
-506 LGEQF
+506 LAEQF
-511 LAQAKRHRQTEAPF
+511 LAQAQRHRQTDAPF

-553 RNPMDNC
+553 RNPIDNC

-573 FTYDLDDLGRY
+573 FTYDLVDLGRY

-594 WQAIFGDKIY
+594 WQTVFGEKIY

-619 KALLDYCG
+619 EALLDYCG
-627 LAMEEQCLRFHETE
+627 LPMEEQCLRFHETE

-665 HFDEHLQPLKDALGD
+665 HFEEHLQPLKDALGD
-680 LAEV
+680 LAET

>member
-12 AALREGDLEGCES
+12 AALREGDLESCES

-31 AINPKEV
+31 AINPREV

-49 KRGELE
+49 KRGELA
-55 RAEAGFKAALSLAND
+55 RAEAGFKAALSIAND

-80 VQFSLEKY
+80 VQFSLEKNL
-88 PLAEQSLRRALQ
+88 LAEQSLRRALQ
-100 LNSTLKAASKLLAE
+100 LNSALKGASKLLAE

-121 TNQSAA
+121 TTQSA
-127 VNQVN
+127 VVKQVN
-132 QQHQML
+132 QQHQIL
-138 KEKVVEAYRLSSGA
+138 KEKVVEAYRLSTGA
-152 NEDKGPERGE
+152 TEDKGPERGE
-162 TLCKEVLQTDPE
+162 TLCKEVLQADSE

-183 NRALESG
+183 NRALETG

-197 LARSLV
+197 LSRSLV

-210 KWWLKLSSSLARQ
+210 KWWLKLSSALARQ

-241 HLEEAQM
+241 DLEEARM

-259 FAEALGQYDAVLQQ
+259 FADALSQYDAVLQQ
-273 SPDNIVALAQKGSA
+273 NPNNIAALAQKGSA
-287 LKTLGRQDESI
+287 LKTLGRQHESI

-303 CMELDSS
+303 CMELDRS
-310 FGEAAWSLSNLKTYK
+310 FGEAAWSLSNLKTYR
-325 FSDEEVVG
+325 FSDDEVVN
-333 IKALLARDAKP
+333 IKAVLAVE
-344 GDKKP
+344 
-349 GDKKPGDKNSGDK
+349 N
-362 KLKDKDVVHFNY
+362 LKDKDAVHFNY

-381 HRQQWDQAFN
+381 HRQQWDQAFA
-391 AYQAANS
+391 AYQTANRI
-398 VKQKS
+398 KQQS
-403 AAWNA
+403 AIWNA
-408 DDFSAQVDQII
+408 DEFSAQVDQII
-419 ATFTPQLLQQQR
+419 ATFTPQLLQQHH
-431 NSGVDDSSAIF
+431 NSGVDDSSPIF

-453 QEQILASHSQ
+453 QEQILSSHSQ

-475 MAQRLNRKPNPM
+475 IAQRLNRKPNPM
-487 CKDNYPLGAA
+487 CQDNYPLGAG
-497 QLEANQWQL
+497 QLEADQWRL
-506 LGEQF
+506 LGTQF

-573 FTYDLDDLGRY
+573 FTYDLEDLGRY
-584 YRDYHRLMVH
+584 YRDYHRLMAH
-594 WQAIFGDKIY
+594 WQAIFGDKIF
-604 SVNYEAVVADLETNV
+604 SVNYEAVVANLETNV
-619 KALLDYCG
+619 QELLDYCG
-627 LAMEEQCLRFHETE
+627 LPMEEQCLRFHETE

-654 PIYTSAVAYWK
+654 PIYSSAVAYWR
-665 HFDEHLQPLKDALGD
+665 HFEEHLQPLKDALGD
-680 LAEV
+680 LAEA

>member
-31 AINPKEV
+31 AVNPKEV

-49 KRGELE
+49 RRGELA
-55 RAEAGFKAALSLAND
+55 RAEAGFKTALSIADD

-80 VQFSLEKY
+80 VQSALENY
-88 PLAEQSLRRALQ
+88 PSAEQSLRRALQ
-100 LNSTLKAASKLLAE
+100 LNPSLKAANKLLAE

-121 TNQSAA
+121 TTQSAA
-127 VNQVN
+127 VERVN
-132 QQHQML
+132 QQHQIL
-138 KEKVVEAYRLSSGA
+138 KNKVVEAYRLS
-152 NEDKGPERGE
+152 NEAAGIGNDRAEA
-162 TLCKEVLQTDPE
+162 LCREVLQADPE

-183 NRALESG
+183 NRALETG

-234 QVLSIEP
+234 QVLAIEP
-241 HLEEAQM
+241 DLEEAQM
-248 LLGSIFVRDNR
+248 LLGSIFARDNR
-259 FAEALGQYDAVLQQ
+259 FADALGQYDAVLQIK
-273 SPDNIVALAQKGSA
+273 PDNIAALAQKGSA
-287 LKTLGRQDESI
+287 LKTLGRQNESI

-303 CMELDSS
+303 CMELDGN
-310 FGEAAWSLSNLKTYK
+310 FGEAAWSLSNLKTYR
-325 FSDEEVVG
+325 FSDAEVAT
-333 IKALLARDAKP
+333 IKEVLTRE
-344 GDKKP
+344 
-349 GDKKPGDKNSGDK
+349 
-362 KLKDKDVVHFNY
+362 KLKDKDAVHFNY

-381 HRQQWDQAFN
+381 HRQQWDKAFN
-391 AYQAANS
+391 AYQAANR

-403 AAWNA
+403 AAWSA

-419 ATFTPQLLQQQR
+419 ATFTPQLLQQHR
-431 NSGVDDSSAIF
+431 NSGVADSSAIF

-487 CKDNYPLGAA
+487 CRDNYPLGAA
-497 QLEANQWQL
+497 QLDADQWQL

-511 LAQAKRHRQTEAPF
+511 LAQAKRHRQTDAPF

-553 RNPMDNC
+553 RNPIDNC

-573 FTYDLDDLGRY
+573 FTYDLVDLGRY
-584 YRDYHRLMVH
+584 YRDYHRLMAH
-594 WQAIFGDKIY
+594 WQVLFGEQIY
-604 SVNYEAVVADLETNV
+604 SVNYESVVADLETNV
-619 KALLDYCG
+619 EALLSYCG
-627 LAMEEQCLRFHETE
+627 LPMEEQCLRFHETE

-665 HFDEHLQPLKDALGD
+665 HFEDHLQPLKDALGD
-680 LAEV
+680 LAEA

>member
-31 AINPKEV
+31 GINPKEV
-38 NTLRLQAQVWH
+38 NTLRLQAQVWQ

-55 RAEAGFKAALSLAND
+55 RAESGFKAALSIAND

-88 PLAEQSLRRALQ
+88 SLAEQSLRRALQ
-100 LNSTLKAASKLLAE
+100 LNSTLKAASKLLEE
-114 VLEKQGK
+114 VLKKQGK
-121 TNQSAA
+121 TTQSAA
-127 VNQVN
+127 VQQVN
-132 QQHQML
+132 QRHQLL
-138 KEKVVEAYRLSSGA
+138 KEKVIEAYRLSAGA
-152 NEDKGPERGE
+152 VEDKGPEKGE
-162 TLCKEVLQTDPE
+162 ALCKEVLQADPE

-203 RKMPEQS
+203 RKMPEQA
-210 KWWLKLSSSLARQ
+210 KWWLKLSSALARQ

-241 HLEEAQM
+241 NLEEAQM
-248 LLGSIFVRDNR
+248 LLGSIFARDNR
-259 FAEALGQYDAVLQQ
+259 FADALGQYDAVLQQ
-273 SPDNIVALAQKGSA
+273 NPDNVAALAQKGSA
-287 LKTLGRQDESI
+287 LKTLGRQDEAI

-310 FGEAAWSLSNLKTYK
+310 FGEAAWSLSNLKTYR
-325 FSDEEVVG
+325 FSDEEVAG
-333 IKALLARDAKP
+333 IEELLV
-344 GDKKP
+344 GDKKLV
-349 GDKKPGDKNSGDK
+349 DKV
-362 KLKDKDVVHFNY
+362 LKDKDVVHFNY

-381 HRQQWDQAFN
+381 HRQQWDAAFN

-398 VKQKS
+398 LRQKS
-403 AAWNA
+403 AIWSA
-408 DDFSAQVDQII
+408 DAFSAQVDQII
-419 ATFTPQLLQQQR
+419 ATFTPQLLQQHR
-431 NSGVDDSSAIF
+431 SSGVDDSSAIF

-487 CKDNYPLGAA
+487 CGDNYPLGAA
-497 QLEANQWQL
+497 QLDAGQWQL

-573 FTYDLDDLGRY
+573 FTYDLEDLGRY
-584 YRDYHRLMVH
+584 YRDYHRLMAH
-594 WQAIFGDKIY
+594 WQTIFGDKIY

-619 KALLDYCG
+619 EALLDYCG
-627 LAMEEQCLRFHETE
+627 LPMEEQCLRFHETE

-665 HFDEHLQPLKDALGD
+665 HFEEHLQPLKDALGD
-680 LAEV
+680 LTEA

>member
-31 AINPKEV
+31 AINPREV

-49 KRGELE
+49 KRGELP
-55 RAEAGFKAALSLAND
+55 RAEAGFKAALSIAND

-80 VQFSLEKY
+80 VQFDLENY
-88 PLAEQSLRRALQ
+88 PSSEQSLKRALK
-100 LNSTLKAASKLLAE
+100 LNPSLKVANKLLAQ
-114 VLEKQGK
+114 VLEQQGK
-121 TNQSAA
+121 VNQSAA
-127 VNQVN
+127 VQQVN
-132 QQHQML
+132 QQHQLL
-138 KEKVVEAYRLSSGA
+138 KNKVVEAYRLAS
-152 NEDKGPERGE
+152 EDKEPDRAE
-162 TLCKEVLQTDPE
+162 TLCKEVLQADAE

-183 NRALESG
+183 NRALETG

-210 KWWLKLSSSLARQ
+210 KWWLKLSSALARQ
-223 DQLVEAQEAVQ
+223 DQLVEAQEAVR
-234 QVLSIEP
+234 QVLTVEP
-241 HLEEAQM
+241 ELEEAQM
-248 LLGSIFVRDNR
+248 LLGSIFARDNR

-273 SPDNIVALAQKGSA
+273 SPDHIAALAQKGSA

-310 FGEAAWSLSNLKTYK
+310 FGEAAWSLSNLKTYR
-325 FSDEEVVG
+325 FSDDEVVG
-333 IKALLARDAKP
+333 IKTVL
-344 GDKKP
+344 GN
-349 GDKKPGDKNSGDK
+349 GN
-362 KLKDKDVVHFNY
+362 LKDKDAVHFNY

-403 AAWNA
+403 ATWNA

-419 ATFTPQLLQQQR
+419 ATFTPQLLQQHR
-431 NSGVDDSSAIF
+431 NSGIDDNSAIF

-453 QEQILASHSQ
+453 QEQILASHSE

-497 QLEANQWQL
+497 QLEAKQWQL
-506 LGEQF
+506 LAEQF
-511 LAQAKRHRQTEAPF
+511 LAQAKRHRQTDAPF

-553 RNPMDNC
+553 RNPIDNC

-573 FTYDLDDLGRY
+573 FTYDLKDLGRY
-584 YRDYHRLMVH
+584 YRDYHRLMAH
-594 WQAIFGDKIY
+594 WQTIFGDKIY

-627 LAMEEQCLRFHETE
+627 LPMEEQCLRFHETE

-680 LAEV
+680 LA

>member
-12 AALREGDLEGCES
+12 AALREADLESCES

-31 AINPKEV
+31 AINPREV

-49 KRGELE
+49 KRGELA
-55 RAEAGFKAALSLAND
+55 RAEAGFKAALSIAND

-88 PLAEQSLRRALQ
+88 SLAEQSLRRALQ
-100 LNSTLKAASKLLAE
+100 LNATLKGASKLLAE

-121 TNQSAA
+121 TTQSA
-127 VNQVN
+127 VVKQVN
-132 QQHQML
+132 QQHQIL
-138 KEKVVEAYRLSSGA
+138 KEKVVEAYRLSTGTD
-152 NEDKGPERGE
+152 EDKGPERGE
-162 TLCKEVLQTDPE
+162 TLCKEVLQVDPE

-183 NRALESG
+183 NRALETG

-197 LARSLV
+197 LSRSLV

-210 KWWLKLSSSLARQ
+210 KWWLKLSSALARQ
-223 DQLVEAQEAVQ
+223 DQLVDAQEAVQ

-241 HLEEAQM
+241 DLEEARM

-259 FAEALGQYDAVLQQ
+259 FADALGQYDAVLQHN
-273 SPDNIVALAQKGSA
+273 PNNIAALAQKGSA

-303 CMELDSS
+303 CMELDRS
-310 FGEAAWSLSNLKTYK
+310 FGEAAWSLSNLKTYR
-325 FSDEEVVG
+325 FSDDEVVN
-333 IKALLARDAKP
+333 IKAVLAVE
-344 GDKKP
+344 
-349 GDKKPGDKNSGDK
+349 N
-362 KLKDKDVVHFNY
+362 LKDKDAVHFNY

-381 HRQQWDQAFN
+381 HRQQWDQAFA
-391 AYQAANS
+391 AYQTANRI
-398 VKQKS
+398 KRQS
-403 AAWNA
+403 AIWNA
-408 DDFSAQVDQII
+408 DEFSAQVDQII
-419 ATFTPQLLQQQR
+419 ATFTPQLLQQHH
-431 NSGVDDSSAIF
+431 NSGVDDSSPIF

-453 QEQILASHSQ
+453 QEQILSSHSQ

-475 MAQRLNRKPNPM
+475 IAQRLNRKPDPM
-487 CKDNYPLGAA
+487 CRDNYPLGAG
-497 QLEANQWQL
+497 QLEADQWRL
-506 LGEQF
+506 LGTQF
-511 LAQAKRHRQTEAPF
+511 LAQAKRHRQTDAPF

-560 FGCFKQLWAEGQN
+560 FGCFKQLWAEGQH
-573 FTYDLDDLGRY
+573 FTYDLEDLGRY
-584 YRDYHRLMVH
+584 YRDYHRLMAH
-594 WQAIFGDKIY
+594 WQAIFGDKIF
-604 SVNYEAVVADLETNV
+604 SVHYEAVVANLETNV
-619 KALLDYCG
+619 QELLDYCG
-627 LAMEEQCLRFHETE
+627 LPMEEQCLRFHETE

-654 PIYTSAVAYWK
+654 PIYTSAVAYWR
-665 HFDEHLQPLKDALGD
+665 HFEEQLQPLKDALGD

>member
-1 MDPQQQ
+1 MATFRLGLSFSARFRDCSE
-7 FFKAL
+7 
-12 AALREGDLEGCES
+12 EGYFSRSNC
-25 ICQRLL
+25 
-31 AINPKEV
+31 
-38 NTLRLQAQVWH
+38 TLPRSAQ
-49 KRGELE
+49 
-55 RAEAGFKAALSLAND
+55 AGFKAALSIASD

-80 VQFSLEKY
+80 VQFDLENY
-88 PLAEQSLRRALQ
+88 PSSEQSLKRALK
-100 LNSTLKAASKLLAE
+100 LNPSLKVANKLLAQ
-114 VLEKQGK
+114 VLEQQGK
-121 TNQSAA
+121 VNQSAA
-127 VNQVN
+127 VQQVN
-132 QQHQML
+132 QQHQLL
-138 KEKVVEAYRLSSGA
+138 KNKVVEAYRLAS
-152 NEDKGPERGE
+152 EDKEPDRAE
-162 TLCKEVLQTDPE
+162 TLCKEVLQADAE

-183 NRALESG
+183 NRALETG

-210 KWWLKLSSSLARQ
+210 KWWLKLSSALARQ
-223 DQLVEAQEAVQ
+223 DQLVEAQEAVR
-234 QVLSIEP
+234 QVLTVEP
-241 HLEEAQM
+241 ELEEAQM
-248 LLGSIFVRDNR
+248 LLGSIFARDNR

-273 SPDNIVALAQKGSA
+273 SPDHIAALAQKGSA

-310 FGEAAWSLSNLKTYK
+310 FGEAAWSLSNLKTYR
-325 FSDEEVVG
+325 FSDDEVVG
-333 IKALLARDAKP
+333 IKTVL
-344 GDKKP
+344 GN
-349 GDKKPGDKNSGDK
+349 GN
-362 KLKDKDVVHFNY
+362 LKDKDAVHFNY

-403 AAWNA
+403 ATWNA

-419 ATFTPQLLQQQR
+419 ATFTPQLLQQHR
-431 NSGVDDSSAIF
+431 NSGIDDNSAIF

-453 QEQILASHSQ
+453 QEQILASHSE

-475 MAQRLNRKPNPM
+475 MAQRLNRKLNPM

-497 QLEANQWQL
+497 QLEAKQWQL
-506 LGEQF
+506 LAEQF
-511 LAQAKRHRQTEAPF
+511 LAQAKRHRQTDAPF

-573 FTYDLDDLGRY
+573 FTYDLEDLGRY
-584 YRDYHRLMVH
+584 YRDYHRLMAH

-627 LAMEEQCLRFHETE
+627 LPMEEQCLRFHETE

>member
-12 AALREGDLEGCES
+12 AALREGDLESCES

-31 AINPKEV
+31 AINPREV

-49 KRGELE
+49 KRGELA
-55 RAEAGFKAALSLAND
+55 RAEAGFKSALIIAND

-80 VQFSLEKY
+80 VQFSLEKNL
-88 PLAEQSLRRALQ
+88 LAEQSLRRALQ
-100 LNSTLKAASKLLAE
+100 LNSALKGASKLLAE

-121 TNQSAA
+121 TTQSA
-127 VNQVN
+127 VVKQVN
-132 QQHQML
+132 QQHQIL
-138 KEKVVEAYRLSSGA
+138 KEKVFEAYRLSTGA
-152 NEDKGPERGE
+152 AEDKGPERGE
-162 TLCKEVLQTDPE
+162 TLCKEVLQADPE

-183 NRALESG
+183 NRALETG

-197 LARSLV
+197 LSRSLV

-210 KWWLKLSSSLARQ
+210 KWWLKLSSALARQ

-241 HLEEAQM
+241 DLEEARM

-259 FAEALGQYDAVLQQ
+259 FADALSQYDAVLQQ
-273 SPDNIVALAQKGSA
+273 NPNNIAALAQKGSA
-287 LKTLGRQDESI
+287 LKTLGRQHESI

-303 CMELDSS
+303 CMELDRS
-310 FGEAAWSLSNLKTYK
+310 FGEAAWSLSNLKTYR
-325 FSDEEVVG
+325 FSDDEVVN
-333 IKALLARDAKP
+333 IKAVLAVE
-344 GDKKP
+344 
-349 GDKKPGDKNSGDK
+349 N
-362 KLKDKDVVHFNY
+362 LKDKDAVHFNY

-381 HRQQWDQAFN
+381 HRQQWDQAFA
-391 AYQAANS
+391 AYQTANRI
-398 VKQKS
+398 KQQS
-403 AAWNA
+403 AIWNA
-408 DDFSAQVDQII
+408 DEFSAQVDQII
-419 ATFTPQLLQQQR
+419 ATFTPQLLQQHH
-431 NSGVDDSSAIF
+431 NSGVDDSSPIF

-453 QEQILASHSQ
+453 QEQILSSHSQ

-475 MAQRLNRKPNPM
+475 IAQRLNRKPNPM
-487 CKDNYPLGAA
+487 CQDNYPLGAG
-497 QLEANQWQL
+497 QLEADQWQL
-506 LGEQF
+506 LGTQF

-573 FTYDLDDLGRY
+573 FTYDLEDLGRY
-584 YRDYHRLMVH
+584 YRDYHRLMAH
-594 WQAIFGDKIY
+594 WQAIFGDKIF
-604 SVNYEAVVADLETNV
+604 SVNYEAVVANLETNV
-619 KALLDYCG
+619 QELLDYCG
-627 LAMEEQCLRFHETE
+627 LPMEEQCLRFHETE

-654 PIYTSAVAYWK
+654 PIYSSAVAYWR
-665 HFDEHLQPLKDALGD
+665 HFEEHLQPLKDALGD
-680 LAEV
+680 LAEA

>member
-31 AINPKEV
+31 AINPREV

-49 KRGELE
+49 KRGELP
-55 RAEAGFKAALSLAND
+55 RAEAGFKTALSIAND

-88 PLAEQSLRRALQ
+88 SLAEQSLRRALQ
-100 LNSTLKAASKLLAE
+100 LNSTLKAASKLLEE
-114 VLEKQGK
+114 VLKKQGK
-121 TNQSAA
+121 TTQSAA
-127 VNQVN
+127 VQQVN
-132 QQHQML
+132 QRHQLL
-138 KEKVVEAYRLSSGA
+138 KEKVIEAYRLSAGA
-152 NEDKGPERGE
+152 VEDKGPEKGE
-162 TLCKEVLQTDPE
+162 ALCKEVLQADPE

-203 RKMPEQS
+203 RKMPEQA
-210 KWWLKLSSSLARQ
+210 KWWLKLSSALARQ

-241 HLEEAQM
+241 NLEEAQM
-248 LLGSIFVRDNR
+248 LLGSIFARDNR
-259 FAEALGQYDAVLQQ
+259 FADALGQYDAVLQQ
-273 SPDNIVALAQKGSA
+273 NPDNVAALAQKGSA
-287 LKTLGRQDESI
+287 LKTLGRQDEAI

-310 FGEAAWSLSNLKTYK
+310 FGEAAWSLSNLKTYR
-325 FSDEEVVG
+325 FSDEEVAG
-333 IKALLARDAKP
+333 IEELLV
-344 GDKKP
+344 GDKKLV
-349 GDKKPGDKNSGDK
+349 DKV
-362 KLKDKDVVHFNY
+362 LKDKDVVHFNY

-381 HRQQWDQAFN
+381 HRQQWDAAFN

-398 VKQKS
+398 LRQKS
-403 AAWNA
+403 AIWSA
-408 DDFSAQVDQII
+408 DAFSAQVDQII
-419 ATFTPQLLQQQR
+419 ATFTPQLLQQHR
-431 NSGVDDSSAIF
+431 SSGVDDSSAIF

-487 CKDNYPLGAA
+487 CGDNYPLGAA
-497 QLEANQWQL
+497 QLDAGQWQL

-573 FTYDLDDLGRY
+573 FTYDLEDLGRY
-584 YRDYHRLMVH
+584 YRDYHRLMAH
-594 WQAIFGDKIY
+594 WQTIFGDKIY

-619 KALLDYCG
+619 EALLDYCG
-627 LAMEEQCLRFHETE
+627 LPMEEQCLRFHETE

-665 HFDEHLQPLKDALGD
+665 HFEEHLQPLKDALGD
-680 LAEV
+680 LTEA

>member
-31 AINPKEV
+31 AINPREV

-49 KRGELE
+49 KRGELP
-55 RAEAGFKAALSLAND
+55 RAEAGFKTALSIAND

-88 PLAEQSLRRALQ
+88 SLAEQSLRRALQ
-100 LNSTLKAASKLLAE
+100 LNSTLKAASKLLEE
-114 VLEKQGK
+114 VLKKQGK
-121 TNQSAA
+121 TTQSAA
-127 VNQVN
+127 VQQVN
-132 QQHQML
+132 QRHQLL
-138 KEKVVEAYRLSSGA
+138 KEKVIEAYRLSAGA
-152 NEDKGPERGE
+152 VEDKGPEKGE
-162 TLCKEVLQTDPE
+162 ALCKEVLQADPE

-203 RKMPEQS
+203 RKMPEQA
-210 KWWLKLSSSLARQ
+210 KWWLKLSSALARQ

-241 HLEEAQM
+241 NLEEAQM
-248 LLGSIFVRDNR
+248 LLGSIFARDNR
-259 FAEALGQYDAVLQQ
+259 FADALGQYDAVLQQ
-273 SPDNIVALAQKGSA
+273 NPDNVAALAQKGSA
-287 LKTLGRQDESI
+287 LKTLGRQNESI

-310 FGEAAWSLSNLKTYK
+310 FGEAAWSLSNLKTYR
-325 FSDEEVVG
+325 FSDEEVAG
-333 IKALLARDAKP
+333 IEELLV
-344 GDKKP
+344 GDKKLV
-349 GDKKPGDKNSGDK
+349 DKV
-362 KLKDKDVVHFNY
+362 LKDKDVVHFNY

-381 HRQQWDQAFN
+381 HRQQWDAAFN

-398 VKQKS
+398 LKQKS
-403 AAWNA
+403 ATWSA

-419 ATFTPQLLQQQR
+419 ATFTPQLLQQHR
-431 NSGVDDSSAIF
+431 SSGVDDSSAIF

-487 CKDNYPLGAA
+487 CGDNYPLGAA
-497 QLEANQWQL
+497 QLDAGQWQL

-573 FTYDLDDLGRY
+573 FTYDLEDLGRY
-584 YRDYHRLMVH
+584 YRDYHRLMAH
-594 WQAIFGDKIY
+594 WQTIFGDKIY

-619 KALLDYCG
+619 EALLDYCG
-627 LAMEEQCLRFHETE
+627 LPMEEQCLRFHETE

-665 HFDEHLQPLKDALGD
+665 HFEEHLQPLKDALGD
-680 LAEV
+680 LAEA

>member
-31 AINPKEV
+31 AVNPKEV

-49 KRGELE
+49 KRGELA
-55 RAEAGFKAALSLAND
+55 RAEAGFKAALGIADD

-80 VQFSLEKY
+80 VQSALENY
-88 PLAEQSLRRALQ
+88 PSAEQSLRRALQ
-100 LNSTLKAASKLLAE
+100 LNASLKVASKLLAE

-121 TNQSAA
+121 TAQSAA
-127 VNQVN
+127 VERVN

-138 KEKVVEAYRLSSGA
+138 KNKVVEAYRLSSEAAGIGNDRA
-152 NEDKGPERGE
+152 EA
-162 TLCKEVLQTDPE
+162 LCREVLQADPE

-183 NRALESG
+183 NRALETG

-234 QVLSIEP
+234 QVLAIEP
-241 HLEEAQM
+241 DLEEAQM
-248 LLGSIFVRDNR
+248 LLGSIFARDNR
-259 FAEALGQYDAVLQQ
+259 FADALGQYDAVLQIK
-273 SPDNIVALAQKGSA
+273 PDNIAALAQKGSA
-287 LKTLGRQDESI
+287 LKTLGRQNESI

-303 CMELDSS
+303 CMELDGN
-310 FGEAAWSLSNLKTYK
+310 FGEAAWSLSNLKTYR
-325 FSDEEVVG
+325 FSDAEVAT
-333 IKALLARDAKP
+333 IKEVLARE
-344 GDKKP
+344 
-349 GDKKPGDKNSGDK
+349 
-362 KLKDKDVVHFNY
+362 KLRDKDAVHFNY

-381 HRQQWDQAFN
+381 HRQQWDKAFN
-391 AYQAANS
+391 AYQAANR

-403 AAWNA
+403 AAWSA

-419 ATFTPQLLQQQR
+419 ATFTPQLLQQHR

-475 MAQRLNRKPNPM
+475 MAQRLNRKPHPM
-487 CKDNYPLGAA
+487 CRDNYPLGAA
-497 QLEANQWQL
+497 QLDADQWQL

-511 LAQAKRHRQTEAPF
+511 LAQAKRHRQTDAPF

-553 RNPMDNC
+553 RNPIDNC

-573 FTYDLDDLGRY
+573 FTYDLVDLGRY
-584 YRDYHRLMVH
+584 YRDYHRLMAH
-594 WQAIFGDKIY
+594 WQVLFGEQIY
-604 SVNYEAVVADLETNV
+604 SVNYESVVADLETNV
-619 KALLDYCG
+619 EALLSYCG
-627 LAMEEQCLRFHETE
+627 LPMEEQCLRFHETE

-665 HFDEHLQPLKDALGD
+665 HFEDHLQPLKDALGD
-680 LAEV
+680 LAEA

>member
-12 AALREGDLEGCES
+12 AALREGDLESCES

-31 AINPKEV
+31 AINPREV

-49 KRGELE
+49 KRGELA
-55 RAEAGFKAALSLAND
+55 RAEAGFKAALSIAND

-80 VQFSLEKY
+80 VQFSLEKNL
-88 PLAEQSLRRALQ
+88 LAEQSLRRALQ
-100 LNSTLKAASKLLAE
+100 LNSALKGASKLLAE

-121 TNQSAA
+121 TTQSA
-127 VNQVN
+127 VVKQVN
-132 QQHQML
+132 QQHQIL
-138 KEKVVEAYRLSSGA
+138 KEKVFEAYRLSTGA
-152 NEDKGPERGE
+152 AEDKGPERGE
-162 TLCKEVLQTDPE
+162 TLCKEVLQADPE

-183 NRALESG
+183 NRALETG

-210 KWWLKLSSSLARQ
+210 KWWLKLSSALARQ

-241 HLEEAQM
+241 DLEEARM

-259 FAEALGQYDAVLQQ
+259 FADALSQYDAVLQQ
-273 SPDNIVALAQKGSA
+273 NPNNIAALAQKGSA
-287 LKTLGRQDESI
+287 LKTLGRQHESI
-298 QCLRR
+298 QSLRR
-303 CMELDSS
+303 CMELDRS
-310 FGEAAWSLSNLKTYK
+310 FGEAAWSLSNLKTYR
-325 FSDEEVVG
+325 FSDDEVVN
-333 IKALLARDAKP
+333 IKAVLAVE
-344 GDKKP
+344 
-349 GDKKPGDKNSGDK
+349 N
-362 KLKDKDVVHFNY
+362 LKDKDAVHFNY

-381 HRQQWDQAFN
+381 HRQQWDQAFA
-391 AYQAANS
+391 AYQTANRI
-398 VKQKS
+398 KQQS
-403 AAWNA
+403 AIWNA
-408 DDFSAQVDQII
+408 DEFSAQVDQII
-419 ATFTPQLLQQQR
+419 ATFTPQLLQQHH
-431 NSGVDDSSAIF
+431 NSGVDDSSPIF

-453 QEQILASHSQ
+453 QEQILSSHSQ

-475 MAQRLNRKPNPM
+475 IAQRLNRKPNPM
-487 CKDNYPLGAA
+487 CQDNYPLGAG
-497 QLEANQWQL
+497 QLEADQWRL
-506 LGEQF
+506 LGTQF
-511 LAQAKRHRQTEAPF
+511 LAQAKRHRQTETPF

-573 FTYDLDDLGRY
+573 FTYDLEDLGRY
-584 YRDYHRLMVH
+584 YRDYHRLMAH
-594 WQAIFGDKIY
+594 WQAIFGDKIF
-604 SVNYEAVVADLETNV
+604 SVNYEAVVANLETNV
-619 KALLDYCG
+619 QELLDYCG
-627 LAMEEQCLRFHETE
+627 LPMEEQCLRFHETE

-654 PIYTSAVAYWK
+654 PIYSSAVAYWR
-665 HFDEHLQPLKDALGD
+665 HFEEHLQPLKDALGD
-680 LAEV
+680 LAEA

>member
-12 AALREGDLEGCES
+12 AALREGDLESCES

-31 AINPKEV
+31 AINPREV

-49 KRGELE
+49 KRGELA
-55 RAEAGFKAALSLAND
+55 RAEAGFKAALSIAND

-80 VQFSLEKY
+80 VQFSLEKNL
-88 PLAEQSLRRALQ
+88 LAEQSLRRALQ
-100 LNSTLKAASKLLAE
+100 LNSALKGASKLLAE

-121 TNQSAA
+121 TTQSA
-127 VNQVN
+127 VVKQVN
-132 QQHQML
+132 QQHQIL
-138 KEKVVEAYRLSSGA
+138 KEKVVEAYRLSTGA
-152 NEDKGPERGE
+152 AEDKGPERGE
-162 TLCKEVLQTDPE
+162 TLCKEVLQADPE

-183 NRALESG
+183 NRALETG

-197 LARSLV
+197 LSRSLV

-210 KWWLKLSSSLARQ
+210 KWWLKLSSALARQ

-241 HLEEAQM
+241 DLEEARM

-259 FAEALGQYDAVLQQ
+259 FADALSQYDAVLQQ
-273 SPDNIVALAQKGSA
+273 NPNNIAALAQKGSA
-287 LKTLGRQDESI
+287 LKTLGRQHESI

-303 CMELDSS
+303 CMELDRS
-310 FGEAAWSLSNLKTYK
+310 FGEAAWSLSNLKTYR
-325 FSDEEVVG
+325 FSDDEVVN
-333 IKALLARDAKP
+333 IKAVLAVE
-344 GDKKP
+344 
-349 GDKKPGDKNSGDK
+349 N
-362 KLKDKDVVHFNY
+362 LKDKDAVHFNY

-381 HRQQWDQAFN
+381 HRQQWDQAFA
-391 AYQAANS
+391 AYQTANRI
-398 VKQKS
+398 KQQS
-403 AAWNA
+403 AIWNA
-408 DDFSAQVDQII
+408 DEFSAQVDQII
-419 ATFTPQLLQQQR
+419 ATFTPQLLQQHH
-431 NSGVDDSSAIF
+431 NSGVDDSSPIF

-453 QEQILASHSQ
+453 QEQILSSHSQ

-475 MAQRLNRKPNPM
+475 IAQRLNRKPNPM
-487 CKDNYPLGAA
+487 CQDNYPLGAG
-497 QLEANQWQL
+497 QLEADQWQL
-506 LGEQF
+506 LGTQF

-573 FTYDLDDLGRY
+573 FTYDLEDLGRY
-584 YRDYHRLMVH
+584 YRDYHRLMAH
-594 WQAIFGDKIY
+594 WQAIFGDKIF
-604 SVNYEAVVADLETNV
+604 SVNYEAVVANLETNV
-619 KALLDYCG
+619 QELLDYCG
-627 LAMEEQCLRFHETE
+627 LPMEEQCLRFHETE

-654 PIYTSAVAYWK
+654 PIYSSAVAYWR
-665 HFDEHLQPLKDALGD
+665 HFEEHLQPLKDALGD
-680 LAEV
+680 LAEA

>member
-31 AINPKEV
+31 AVNPKEV

-49 KRGELE
+49 RRGELA
-55 RAEAGFKAALSLAND
+55 RAEAGFKTALSIADD

-80 VQFSLEKY
+80 VQSALENY
-88 PLAEQSLRRALQ
+88 PSAEQSLRRALQ
-100 LNSTLKAASKLLAE
+100 LNPSLKAANKLLAE

-121 TNQSAA
+121 TTQSAA
-127 VNQVN
+127 VERVN
-132 QQHQML
+132 QQHQIL
-138 KEKVVEAYRLSSGA
+138 KNKVVEAYRLS
-152 NEDKGPERGE
+152 NEAAGIGNDRAEA
-162 TLCKEVLQTDPE
+162 LCREVLQADPE

-183 NRALESG
+183 NRALETG

-234 QVLSIEP
+234 QVLAIEP
-241 HLEEAQM
+241 DLEEAQM
-248 LLGSIFVRDNR
+248 LLGSIFARDNR
-259 FAEALGQYDAVLQQ
+259 FADALGQYDAVLQIK
-273 SPDNIVALAQKGSA
+273 PDNIAALAQKGSA
-287 LKTLGRQDESI
+287 LKTLGRQNESI

-303 CMELDSS
+303 CMELDGN
-310 FGEAAWSLSNLKTYK
+310 FGEAAWSLSNLKTYR
-325 FSDEEVVG
+325 FSDAEVAT
-333 IKALLARDAKP
+333 IKEVLTRE
-344 GDKKP
+344 
-349 GDKKPGDKNSGDK
+349 
-362 KLKDKDVVHFNY
+362 KLKDKDAVHFNY

-381 HRQQWDQAFN
+381 HRQQWDKAFN
-391 AYQAANS
+391 AYQAANR

-403 AAWNA
+403 AAWSA

-419 ATFTPQLLQQQR
+419 ATFTPQLLQQHR
-431 NSGVDDSSAIF
+431 NSGVADSSAIF

-487 CKDNYPLGAA
+487 CRDNYPLGAA
-497 QLEANQWQL
+497 QLDADQWQL

-511 LAQAKRHRQTEAPF
+511 LAQAKRHRQTDAPF

-553 RNPMDNC
+553 RNPIDNC

-573 FTYDLDDLGRY
+573 FTYDLVDLGRY
-584 YRDYHRLMVH
+584 YRDYHRLMAH
-594 WQAIFGDKIY
+594 WQVLFGEQIY
-604 SVNYEAVVADLETNV
+604 SVNYESVVADLETNV
-619 KALLDYCG
+619 EALLSYCG
-627 LAMEEQCLRFHETE
+627 LPMEEQCLRFHETE

-665 HFDEHLQPLKDALGD
+665 HFEKHLQPLKDALGD
-680 LAEV
+680 LAEA

>member
-1 MDPQQQ
+1 M
-7 FFKAL
+7 
-12 AALREGDLEGCES
+12 
-25 ICQRLL
+25 
-31 AINPKEV
+31 
-38 NTLRLQAQVWH
+38 
-49 KRGELE
+49 
-55 RAEAGFKAALSLAND
+55 
-70 FAHAWADLGK
+70 
-80 VQFSLEKY
+80 QFSLEKY

-100 LNSTLKAASKLLAE
+100 LNSTLKAANKLLAE

-121 TNQSAA
+121 TTQSAG
-127 VNQVN
+127 VKQVN
-132 QQHQML
+132 QQHRLL
-138 KEKVVEAYRLSSGA
+138 KEKVIEAYRLSAGRDEA
-152 NEDKGPERGE
+152 AQKNGPERGE
-162 TLCKEVLQTDPE
+162 ALCKEVLQVDPE

-210 KWWLKLSSSLARQ
+210 KWWLKLSSALARQ
-223 DQLVEAQEAVQ
+223 DQLVEAQQAVQ

-241 HLEEAQM
+241 GLEEAQM
-248 LLGSIFVRDNR
+248 LLGSIFARDNR

-273 SPDNIVALAQKGSA
+273 NPANIAALAQKGSA

-303 CMELDSS
+303 CLELDSS
-310 FGEAAWSLSNLKTYK
+310 FGEAAWSLSNLKTYR
-325 FSDEEVVG
+325 FSDREVTTIEE
-333 IKALLARDAKP
+333 LLA
-344 GDKKP
+344 
-349 GDKKPGDKNSGDK
+349 NQE
-362 KLKDKDVVHFNY
+362 LKDKDVVHFNY

-381 HRQQWDQAFN
+381 HRRQWALAFD
-391 AYQAANS
+391 AYQAANR

-403 AAWNA
+403 ANWSA
-408 DDFSAQVDQII
+408 DDFTAQVDQII
-419 ATFTPQLLQQQR
+419 ATFTPQLLEQHR
-431 NSGVDDSSAIF
+431 DSGVDDSTAIF
-442 VLGLPRSGSTL
+442 ILGLPRSGSTL

-475 MAQRLNRKPNPM
+475 IAQRLNRKPNPM
-487 CKDNYPLGAA
+487 CRDNYPLGAA
-497 QLEANQWQL
+497 QLEADQWQL
-506 LGEQF
+506 LGKQF
-511 LAQAKRHRQTEAPF
+511 LSQAQRHRQTDAPF

-573 FTYDLDDLGRY
+573 FTYDLEDLGRY
-584 YRDYHRLMVH
+584 YRDYHRLMAH

-604 SVNYEAVVADLETNV
+604 SVNYEAVVADLDTNV
-619 KALLDYCG
+619 KALLDYCD
-627 LAMEEQCLRFHETE
+627 LPMEEQCLRFHETE

-665 HFDEHLQPLKDALGD
+665 HFEGHLQPLKDALGD
-680 LAEV
+680 LAEA